1 MATVIRDTII
11 VTCDADGRIEYN
23 SAIAVGDDGNIAAI
37 GSNDEVAQAYP
48 TAEVISG
55 RGKAVFPGFFNCH
68 THLTATLSRGIL
80 EDLGFPSPLRFP
92 EQVSAM
98 LSAEEMQV
106 MAVLG
111 AIEGIRSGTTTFF
124 EQGRGVSTYAQ
135 HLADTGARFVLGE
148 SMIDVTYNVISAGTL
163 LKSSSDFSEELAEAA
178 YQRAVDAYES
188 WHGKADGRLTVYFA
202 PSTTDSVSPAML
214 RRSRELAEERGVGY
228 TIHLSQSKQ
237 EVAGV
242 MAAWGV
248 LPAHYLEQ
256 NEFLGPRLV
265 VAHCREIIESEIR
278 ALGRHGTG
286 VSNNP
291 AIAARR
297 GAAAPSLDLEEA
309 GCQIGIIDDTAT
321 SVRLLKV
328 LLDYWHGAKSQTR
341 FGSIG
346 AGNDA
351 VLLIGDTA
359 LQNARASDEHPK
371 VIDLA
376 DEWKKATG
384 LPFVF
389 ARWYAASGV
398 SEADRESVAGYFD
411 KNLTFNLSDPSCIH
425 RRRTDPGLSLEQT
438 GCYIRNFIYRLGDV
452 ELEGLRRFR
461 ELDSELQQKVS
472 AA

>member
-1 MATVIRDTII
+1 MATVILDAII
-11 VTCDADGRIEYN
+11 VTCAADGRIEYN
-23 SAIAVGDDGNIAAI
+23 SAIAIGDDGNIAAI
-37 GSNDEVAQAYP
+37 GPSDEVAQAYP
-48 TAEVISG
+48 NAEVISG

-106 MAVLG
+106 MALLG

-135 HLADTGARFVLGE
+135 QLADTGARFVLAE

-297 GAAAPSLDLEEA
+297 GAAAPALDLEEA
-309 GCQIGIIDDTAT
+309 GCQIGIGTDNMAEDMVEAVRTGYFVERVRRDDPFSPTPERMMDWAT
-321 SVRLLKV
+321 IGGARIMGMDETLGSLEVGKQADLFVTDLRRAHMVPVLRLV
-328 LLDYWHGAKSQTR
+328 PDFVNNGQ
-341 FGSIG
+341 
-346 AGNDA
+346 
-351 VLLIGDTA
+351 
-359 LQNARASDEHPK
+359 ASDIEAVMVAGQWVMRDGKLLHVDEDDILMRAEEIAHRAWRQLREKHP
-371 VIDLA
+371 
-376 DEWKKATG
+376 
-384 LPFVF
+384 
-389 ARWYAASGV
+389 
-398 SEADRESVAGYFD
+398 SVAMPFP
-411 KNLTFNLSDPSCIH
+411 LSDGPA
-425 RRRTDPGLSLEQT
+425 
-438 GCYIRNFIYRLGDV
+438 F
-452 ELEGLRRFR
+452 
-461 ELDSELQQKVS
+461 
-472 AA
+472 